1 MAHFASTI
9 ALDLAF
15 DYWSDVNEM
24 HICTQQPIN
33 YSEVATRSLGKVTLT
48 PSAFTRTN
56 IGTAGRR
63 LSVGAQIITP
73 TQSGTYNHIAL
84 IKTSESSLR
93 RVHPSA
99 PKPVV
104 AGTAVTIGTFPI
116 DLSGPNE

>member
-1 MAHFASTI
+1 MAHFASTV

-15 DYWSDVNEM
+15 DWWSDVNEM
-24 HICTQQPIN
+24 HICTQQPAN
-33 YSEVATRSLGKVTLT
+33 YAEVATRTLGKVAMT
-48 PSAFTRTN
+48 PADFTRTN
-56 IGTAGRR
+56 IGTGGRR
-63 LSVGAQIITP
+63 LSVGAKIITP
-73 TQSGTYNHIAL
+73 TISGNYNHIAL
-84 IKTSESSLR
+84 IKTSDTSLR